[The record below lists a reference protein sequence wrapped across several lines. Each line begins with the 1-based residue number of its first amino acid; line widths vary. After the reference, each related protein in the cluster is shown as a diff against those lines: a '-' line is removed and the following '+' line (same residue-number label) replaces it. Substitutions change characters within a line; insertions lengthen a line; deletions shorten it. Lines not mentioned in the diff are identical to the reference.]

1 MAQTDCFYVEIW
13 VWRLPFTLDLVHA
26 WVLVAF
32 LYLLPVYSLKLF
44 LELYDWIGRQISGDL
59 TAPHLTSTELGRSSP
74 DIVTEIN
81 FHMWLEIARKAS
93 RHSRGPWKSC
103 HLRAALPL
111 VSDTSSID
119 WHNCFMTYY
128 PSYYF
133 PLQYFLLLL
142 MNRWSLRLQCRQRV
156 PVVLLM

>member
-59 TAPHLTSTELGRSSP
+59 TAPHLTSTELGRPSP

-119 WHNCFMTYY
+119 WHNCFMTYSNNTLICQESI
-128 PSYYF
+128 PG
-133 PLQYFLLLL
+133 
-142 MNRWSLRLQCRQRV
+142 MRNG
-156 PVVLLM
+156 PVSNATYQNLPILFD